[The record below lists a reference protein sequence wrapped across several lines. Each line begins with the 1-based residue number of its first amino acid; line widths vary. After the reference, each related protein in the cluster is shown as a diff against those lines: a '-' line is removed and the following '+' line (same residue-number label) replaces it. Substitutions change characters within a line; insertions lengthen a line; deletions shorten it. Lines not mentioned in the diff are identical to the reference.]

1 MIKNMDKY
9 QIVVVSTKES
19 HAGTKAPEDVTT
31 IAKKLNFEPFYIRLN
46 NSKPGLLNKIRR
58 QFQFLCNWENVY
70 KSAKGDSI
78 ILLQHP
84 FYTHQLKRESTLL
97 KLKKKKH
104 VHFICVVHDVDD
116 LRVSDIPRPY
126 KTEKYFRREFE
137 LMMQI
142 ADVLIVHNT
151 VMRDFFVQRGFDKS
165 RIVVLEIFDY
175 LRSGTNYKL
184 PIYEKSIMIAGNLDS
199 RKSGYISGLPEIA
212 CKFYL
217 YGPNY
222 SLGESDNITYGGVLS
237 PEQVPEVL
245 TKGFGLI
252 WDGNTVETC
261 KGGTGEYLKYNN
273 PHKLS
278 LYLSSGLPVII
289 WKDAAEA
296 KFVCENGVGYTIDAL
311 REIPELMERISESD
325 YERIS
330 KNVRNI
336 SEKLTTGKYMQC
348 ALDKA
353 VEIISA
359 KS

>member
-1 MIKNMDKY
+1 MDRF
-9 QIVVVSTKES
+9 QIVEVSTKQAN
-19 HAGTKAPEDVTT
+19 AGTKAPEDVTT

-58 QFQFLCNWENVY
+58 QLQFFCNWEDVY
-70 KSAKGDSI
+70 KSAKEDSI

-84 FYTHQLKRESTLL
+84 FYTRHLNREPTLL
-97 KLKKKKH
+97 RLKKRKH
-104 VHFICVVHDVDD
+104 VHFICVVHDVDE
-116 LRVSDIPRPY
+116 LRVSDTPRPY

-175 LRSGTNYKL
+175 LRSGTNRKM
-184 PIYEKSIMIAGNLDS
+184 PIFEKSITIAGNLNP
-199 RKSGYISGLPEIA
+199 RKSGYISGLPKIA

-222 SLGESDNITYGGVLS
+222 GLEESDNITYGGVLS

-252 WDGNTVETC
+252 WDGNTIETC
-261 KGGTGEYLKYNN
+261 KGGTGEYLRYNN

-296 KFVCENGVGYTIDAL
+296 KFVCENGVGYTIDSL
-311 REIPELMERISESD
+311 CEIPELMKKISESD
-325 YERIS
+325 YEKIS
-330 KNVRNI
+330 KNVRNV
-336 SEKLTTGKYMQC
+336 SEKLTAGKYMKR

-353 VEIISA
+353 VEIISTI
-359 KS
+359 S

>member
-1 MIKNMDKY
+1 MDKY
-9 QIVVVSTKES
+9 QIVVVSAKES

-84 FYTHQLKRESTLL
+84 FYTRQLKRESTLL

-116 LRVSDIPRPY
+116 LRVSDTPRPY

-175 LRSGTNYKL
+175 LRSGTNHRP
-184 PIYEKSIMIAGNLDS
+184 PIYEKSITIAGNLDS

-296 KFVCENGVGYTIDAL
+296 KFVCENGVGYTIDSL

-325 YERIS
+325 YERMS
-330 KNVRNI
+330 KNVKNI

-353 VEIISA
+353 VEIISTI
-359 KS
+359 S

>member
-1 MIKNMDKY
+1 M
-9 QIVVVSTKES
+9 
-19 HAGTKAPEDVTT
+19 
-31 IAKKLNFEPFYIRLN
+31 
-46 NSKPGLLNKIRR
+46 
-58 QFQFLCNWENVY
+58 
-70 KSAKGDSI
+70 
-78 ILLQHP
+78 
-84 FYTHQLKRESTLL
+84 
-97 KLKKKKH
+97 
-104 VHFICVVHDVDD
+104 
-116 LRVSDIPRPY
+116 
-126 KTEKYFRREFE
+126 
-137 LMMQI
+137 
-142 ADVLIVHNT
+142 
-151 VMRDFFVQRGFDKS
+151 
-165 RIVVLEIFDY
+165 
-175 LRSGTNYKL
+175 
-184 PIYEKSIMIAGNLDS
+184 
-199 RKSGYISGLPEIA
+199 
-212 CKFYL
+212 
-217 YGPNY
+217 
-222 SLGESDNITYGGVLS
+222 
-237 PEQVPEVL
+237 

-296 KFVCENGVGYTIDAL
+296 KFVCENGVGYTIDSL

>member
-1 MIKNMDKY
+1 
-9 QIVVVSTKES
+9 
-19 HAGTKAPEDVTT
+19 
-31 IAKKLNFEPFYIRLN
+31 
-46 NSKPGLLNKIRR
+46 
-58 QFQFLCNWENVY
+58 
-70 KSAKGDSI
+70 
-78 ILLQHP
+78 
-84 FYTHQLKRESTLL
+84 
-97 KLKKKKH
+97 
-104 VHFICVVHDVDD
+104 
-116 LRVSDIPRPY
+116 
-126 KTEKYFRREFE
+126 
-137 LMMQI
+137 MMQI

-175 LRSGTNYKL
+175 LRSGTNHKL

-296 KFVCENGVGYTIDAL
+296 KFVCENGVGYTIDSL